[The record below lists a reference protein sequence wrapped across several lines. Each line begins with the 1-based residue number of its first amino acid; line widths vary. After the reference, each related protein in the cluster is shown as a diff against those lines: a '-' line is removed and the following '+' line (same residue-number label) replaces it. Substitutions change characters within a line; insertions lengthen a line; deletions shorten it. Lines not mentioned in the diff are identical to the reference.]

1 MYLYFFSKLKQCYD
15 YNMHLY
21 NADLLGMLPYN
32 LQLVRNLDATKQT
45 DKLTEIGF
53 LLFLSTFFLK
63 ELHPVQ

>member
-1 MYLYFFSKLKQCYD
+1 MILC
-15 YNMHLY
+15 

-53 LLFLSTFFLK
+53 LLFLSTFF
-63 ELHPVQ
+63 